1 MSMVLNGNEEFFLY
15 LLRSF
20 DFLRQNGYLIKDFA
34 PYGII
39 HYLRYENRKIK
50 RRVYI
55 EWESL
60 SYMSIKISKMSLFGG
75 SEFELT
81 DIYQYFDRKKTIL
94 DSSSLDDYT
103 PDIIELKVKFI
114 KQYLMP
120 IIKGEIWIN
129 ELINKRQSLLLNHT
143 LKM

>member
-1 MSMVLNGNEEFFLY
+1 MNMVLYENEEFFLY

-81 DIYQYFDRKKTIL
+81 DIYQYFDRNKTIL
-94 DSSSLDDYT
+94 YSSSLDDYT

-129 ELINKRQSLLLNHT
+129 ELIIKRQPF
-143 LKM
+143 K

>member
-1 MSMVLNGNEEFFLY
+1 MVLNENEEFFLY

-20 DFLRQNGYLIKDFA
+20 DFLRYNGYLIKEFA

-55 EWESL
+55 EWES
-60 SYMSIKISKMSLFGG
+60 SSHMSIKISKMSLLGG

-81 DIYQYFDRKKTIL
+81 DIYQYFDRKRAFL
-94 DSSSLDDYT
+94 DSSLDDYT
-103 PDIIELKVKFI
+103 PDIIELKVKYI
-114 KQYLMP
+114 KHYLMP

-129 ELINKRQSLLLNHT
+129 ELINKRQSLRT
-143 LKM
+143 GDGSVRV

>member
-1 MSMVLNGNEEFFLY
+1 MSMVLNENEEFILY

-20 DFLRQNGYLIKDFA
+20 DFLRYNGYLIKEFA

-55 EWESL
+55 EWES
-60 SYMSIKISKMSLFGG
+60 SSHMSIKISKMSLLGG

-81 DIYQYFDRKKTIL
+81 DIYQYFDRKRAFL
-94 DSSSLDDYT
+94 DSSLDDYT
-103 PDIIELKVKFI
+103 PDIIELKVKYI
-114 KQYLMP
+114 KHYLMP

-129 ELINKRQSLLLNHT
+129 ELINKRQSLL
-143 LKM
+143 

>member
-1 MSMVLNGNEEFFLY
+1 MVLNENEEFILY

-20 DFLRQNGYLIKDFA
+20 DFLRYNGYLIKEFA

-55 EWESL
+55 EWES
-60 SYMSIKISKMSLFGG
+60 SSHMSIKISKMSLLGG

-81 DIYQYFDRKKTIL
+81 DIYQYFDRKRAFL
-94 DSSSLDDYT
+94 DSSLDDYT
-103 PDIIELKVKFI
+103 PDIIELKVKYI
-114 KQYLMP
+114 KHYLMP

-129 ELINKRQSLLLNHT
+129 ELINKRQSLL
-143 LKM
+143 

>member
-1 MSMVLNGNEEFFLY
+1 MFMSMVLNENEEFILY

-20 DFLRQNGYLIKDFA
+20 DFLRYNGYLIKEFA

-55 EWESL
+55 EWES
-60 SYMSIKISKMSLFGG
+60 SSHMSIKISKMSLLGG

-81 DIYQYFDRKKTIL
+81 DIYQYFDRKRAFL
-94 DSSSLDDYT
+94 DSSLDDYT
-103 PDIIELKVKFI
+103 PDIIELKVKYI
-114 KQYLMP
+114 KHYLMP

-129 ELINKRQSLLLNHT
+129 ELINKRQSLL
-143 LKM
+143 

>member
-1 MSMVLNGNEEFFLY
+1 MSMVLNENEEFFLY

-20 DFLRQNGYLIKDFA
+20 DFLRYNGYLIKEFA

-55 EWESL
+55 EWES
-60 SYMSIKISKMSLFGG
+60 SSHMSIKISKMSLLGG

-81 DIYQYFDRKKTIL
+81 DIYQYFDRKRAFL
-94 DSSSLDDYT
+94 DSSLDDYT
-103 PDIIELKVKFI
+103 PDIIELKVKYI
-114 KQYLMP
+114 KHYLMP

-129 ELINKRQSLLLNHT
+129 ELINKRQSLRT
-143 LKM
+143 GDGSVRV

>member
-1 MSMVLNGNEEFFLY
+1 MVLNENEEFFLY

-20 DFLRQNGYLIKDFA
+20 DFLRYNGYLIKEFA

-55 EWESL
+55 EWES
-60 SYMSIKISKMSLFGG
+60 SSHMSIKISKMSLLGG

-81 DIYQYFDRKKTIL
+81 DIYQYFDRKRVFL
-94 DSSSLDDYT
+94 DSSLDDYT
-103 PDIIELKVKFI
+103 PDIIELKVKYI
-114 KQYLMP
+114 KHYLMP

-129 ELINKRQSLLLNHT
+129 ELINKRQSLL
-143 LKM
+143 

>member
-1 MSMVLNGNEEFFLY
+1 MVLNENEEFILY

-20 DFLRQNGYLIKDFA
+20 DFLRYNGYLIKDFA

-55 EWESL
+55 EWESS
-60 SYMSIKISKMSLFGG
+60 SYMSIKISKISLLGG

-81 DIYQYFDRKKTIL
+81 DIYQYFDRKKAFL

-103 PDIIELKVKFI
+103 PDIIELKVNYI

-129 ELINKRQSLLLNHT
+129 ELINKRQSLL
-143 LKM
+143 

>member
-1 MSMVLNGNEEFFLY
+1 MSMVLNENEEFFLY

-20 DFLRQNGYLIKDFA
+20 DFLRYNGYLIKEFA

-55 EWESL
+55 EWES
-60 SYMSIKISKMSLFGG
+60 SSHMSIKISKMSLLGG

-81 DIYQYFDRKKTIL
+81 DIYQYFDRKRAFL
-94 DSSSLDDYT
+94 DSSLDDYT
-103 PDIIELKVKFI
+103 PDIIELKVKYI
-114 KQYLMP
+114 KHYLMP

-129 ELINKRQSLLLNHT
+129 ELINKQQSLL
-143 LKM
+143 